1 MISLC
6 ILFKLHLVLCAAQIE
21 TLFQNLC
28 HSNGKVFSDVQS
40 VHFVLTSPC

>member
-21 TLFQNLC
+21 MLFQNLC
-28 HSNGKVFSDVQS
+28 PSNRKVFFGVQS
-40 VHFVLTSPC
+40 VQFVMTSPC